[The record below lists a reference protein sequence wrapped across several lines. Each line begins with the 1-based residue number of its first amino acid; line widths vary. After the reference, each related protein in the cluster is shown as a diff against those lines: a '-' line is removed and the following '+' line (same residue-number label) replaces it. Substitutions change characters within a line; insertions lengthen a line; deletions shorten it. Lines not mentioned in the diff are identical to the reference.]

1 MPSHT
6 VIKTKLFPP
15 VSRLQL
21 VDRSR
26 LFNLQSKDKKLTLVC
41 APAGFGKTTMLGQL
55 FGKLQKSGVRC
66 CWYSMDYEDNDPI
79 LFLRHVIAALN
90 TLLKGFGSDVIRL
103 LNTTV
108 VTDITDTLGGLINH
122 LADTSCDLTLFIDDF
137 HHGNT
142 EQITQFIELLVNL
155 SPPNFRLV
163 IAGRLRPALSL
174 SNLQV
179 HDELNEITVN
189 QLRFD
194 DAETKEFMHRIVKLD
209 LTPEQLAD
217 LVTRSEGWA
226 AGLQLASLSLRDP
239 SRRDKF
245 IDSFSGS
252 LRDIADYLTTDVLN
266 QQQPKVR
273 DFLLRT
279 SILDRL
285 NAGVCDALTESNNGQ
300 ELLEIIEV
308 NNLFLV
314 PLDENGEWYRYHH
327 LFQEFLFAQLRRI
340 YPSEIGSLYKQAS
353 DWFAQAGYINEAV
366 NYALLAGDMNK
377 VGHLVHTGTMENM
390 TMEGRMV
397 ELLSWVNR
405 IPPNIKMKFPRL
417 LMQEC
422 LALAHLCRPVEAA
435 DVATQAR
442 TSIQQLD
449 TITDY
454 NYTEAELKQIHTEEA
469 VLPLMIA
476 FAKDD
481 TEHITTKT
489 LQTME
494 TSDDLILAMT
504 HNFLG
509 YVHLQKCQLK
519 KAHEHLNKGR
529 FHHLKQKIY
538 YGAVFS
544 DCFITMS
551 YVLQYQLNSAYEHVK
566 TTERLVREMSGG
578 HAPGMAK
585 AKIMQATV
593 LYEWNKI
600 GEAIDLLNTNLP
612 LIENVGQ
619 VSITQQ
625 GFLTLARCHA
635 AKKQFD
641 IGLKALNR
649 CLQLSQHTNRDY
661 INLVVELEKSRF
673 AYLSGDINQLAK
685 NYNVQ
690 QIDNLTQ
697 KLRKQWDRVT
707 FFRLLL
713 LIQSSFYA
721 EEYDMVQNTLTP
733 IKTLCDRRD
742 LKFYSIKLQL
752 LAILNNMK
760 LGETDSA
767 YNLLAEVIGLIYQQ
781 DGIRI
786 ILDTGPEIRN
796 VLDGLNKKLSDESGS
811 VEQKFVGKLLDLS
824 LIEAADNCPADKQST
839 FLREKTHS
847 LVEPLNKRE
856 IEIIKLLAM
865 GESNT
870 EIGITLFISEN
881 TVKWHIKNI
890 FEKLNVGNR
899 TAAVVTAQQY
909 QLINLTKF

>member
-1 MPSHT
+1 
-6 VIKTKLFPP
+6 
-15 VSRLQL
+15 
-21 VDRSR
+21 
-26 LFNLQSKDKKLTLVC
+26 
-41 APAGFGKTTMLGQL
+41 
-55 FGKLQKSGVRC
+55 
-66 CWYSMDYEDNDPI
+66 MDYEDNDPI
-79 LFLRHVIAALN
+79 HFLRHIVAALN
-90 TLLKGFGSDVIRL
+90 TSLEGFGNDVIRL

-108 VTDITDTLGGLINH
+108 VTDITDTLGGLINN
-122 LADTSCDLTLFIDDF
+122 LADTNCNLTLFIDDF

-163 IAGRLRPALSL
+163 IAGRIRPALSL

-179 HDELNEITVN
+179 HNELNEITVN

-194 DAETKEFMHRIVKLD
+194 DTETKEFMHRILKLD
-209 LTPEQLAD
+209 LTPEQLANLID
-217 LVTRSEGWA
+217 HGEGWA

-285 NAGVCDALTESNNGQ
+285 NAGACDALTESNNGQ
-300 ELLEIIEV
+300 ELLETVES

-314 PLDENGEWYRYHH
+314 PLDENSEWYRYHH

-340 YPSEIGSLYKQAS
+340 YPSEIGSLYKKAS

-366 NYALLAGDMNK
+366 SYALLAGDVNK
-377 VGHLVHTGTMENM
+377 VGQLVHTGTMENM
-390 TMEGRMV
+390 TMEGRMA

-405 IPPNIKMKFPRL
+405 IPPNVKMKFPRL

-442 TSIQQLD
+442 TSIQELD

-454 NYTEAELKQIHTEEA
+454 HYTKSELKQIHNEEA
-469 VLPLMIA
+469 VLSLMIA

-489 LQTME
+489 LQAME
-494 TSDDLILAMT
+494 TSDELILAMT

-551 YVLQYQLNSAYEHVK
+551 YILQYQLHNAYEHAK
-566 TTERLVREMSGG
+566 GTERLVGEMPGG

-600 GEAIDLLNTNLP
+600 DEAIDLLNTNLP

-673 AYLSGDINQLAK
+673 AYLGGGINQFSK
-685 NYNVQ
+685 NCNVE
-690 QIDNLTQ
+690 QIEKLTQ
-697 KLRKQWDRVT
+697 KLRKQWDRIT

-721 EEYDMVQNTLTP
+721 EEYDVIQNTVTQ
-733 IKTLCDRRD
+733 IKTLCDSRD

-752 LAILNNMK
+752 LAVLNNIK

-767 YNLLAEVIGLIYQQ
+767 YDLLTEVIELIYLQ

-786 ILDTGPEIRN
+786 VLDTGPEIRS
-796 VLDGLNKKLSDESGS
+796 VLAGLNKKLSYENSS
-811 VEQKFVGKLLDLS
+811 VKQELVDKLLNLS
-824 LIEAADNCPADKQST
+824 LTEAAHNCPTDKQST
-839 FLREKTHS
+839 FLREQTHT
-847 LVEPLNKRE
+847 LVEPLNRRE

-865 GESNT
+865 GASNA
-870 EIGITLFISEN
+870 EISNTLFISEN

-890 FEKLNVGNR
+890 FAKLSVNNR

-909 QLINLTKF
+909 QLITN